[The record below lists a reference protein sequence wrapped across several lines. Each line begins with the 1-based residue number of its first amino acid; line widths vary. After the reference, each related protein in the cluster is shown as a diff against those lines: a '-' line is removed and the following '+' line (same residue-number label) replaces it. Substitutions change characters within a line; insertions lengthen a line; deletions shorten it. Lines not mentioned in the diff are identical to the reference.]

1 MTIKQKILNLLNDDG
16 KSKHYLVI
24 AKKINKNPNSV
35 IVILNKLK
43 EEGLV
48 EVPTVVVVTMKT
60 NRGFYRA
67 SGSLERRLEAIKE
80 ETIQNIKNI
89 KPKTS

>member
-1 MTIKQKILNLLNDDG
+1 MTIKQKILNLLNDG

-35 IVILNKLK
+35 IVILNKMK

-48 EVPTVVVVTMKT
+48 EVPTVEVVTMKT